1 MSAKKLTDGQ
11 MGRIWNRAFNMDPRE
26 CDVQVVAMMG
36 NTEDALAEYVWDH
49 MLGEPDNPTLGK
61 VKRVVKESR

>member
-11 MGRIWNRAFNMDPRE
+11 MGRIWNRAFNTDPRA